1 MASIQLLDQN
11 TINKIAAGEVVERPA
26 SVIKELVENA
36 IDAGADNVTVEVK
49 DGGLKLIRITDN
61 GSGISRDEIRTAFLR
76 HSTSKIR
83 AASDLLDI
91 HSLGFRGEA
100 LASIAAVSMV
110 ELITKQAADMTGIRY
125 VIEGGNEKAHEEI
138 GCPTGTTF
146 VVKEIFYNTPARLK
160 FMKTASTE
168 LGYISD
174 LLNKLA
180 MGHPE
185 IGFKLISNG
194 KTKLHTT
201 GNNKML
207 DAIYAVYGK
216 DVARNLIEIDHGNEA
231 MKVYGYIG
239 KPHISRGNR
248 SYENYYING
257 RYIKSKVIEK
267 AIEDAFKSRLMQ
279 HRYPFVSFHM
289 DILSKDVDV
298 NVHPTKMEVR
308 FMSEEEVYRL
318 VFESINRALNAKEMI
333 PQVEIDRKKPKSG
346 TQDVAEF
353 DKVAGTSLTK
363 VKSSEVVGENGNQ
376 NKKPKEDR
384 YEPFEVKGAAKVK
397 EISTASALGYGV
409 SSEKISVE
417 DKGNNNDK
425 TPGKSEPAFVSL
437 DNRLGR
443 AVYDYKAPGRQNNA
457 SGKYSAE
464 KPVTS
469 NVGKDNADHTQ
480 DRAKTTPRI
489 DLMNISKSDYTKAT
503 GYGTEP
509 DRKPILPEVKKA
521 PVIPGKDHYK
531 GDQVAMDTSAFVDSS
546 AVKSHKIIGQLF
558 DTYWIVELEEKYYL
572 IDQHAAHE
580 KVLYERM
587 LKKLETKVEYGQ
599 RLLRPVVVDVT
610 LQEMGRYE
618 AHKKLFA
625 DLGFEVELFGEE
637 SLIIRS
643 VPFVFNK
650 IMDAGQFIQI
660 LDTLE
665 DSYNED
671 KYAVLLDDIAT
682 MSCKAAVK
690 GNDKLTKAEYIQLI
704 DDLLTLDDPFHCPH
718 GRPTIIAMTRYEL
731 EKKFKRIQ

>member
-110 ELITKQAADMTGIRY
+110 ELITKQADDVTGIRY

-138 GCPTGTTF
+138 GCPAGTTF
-146 VVKEIFYNTPARLK
+146 VVKELFYNTPARLK

-333 PQVEIDRKKPKSG
+333 PQVEIDKKKAKN
-346 TQDVAEF
+346 TV
-353 DKVAGTSLTK
+353 L
-363 VKSSEVVGENGNQ
+363 
-376 NKKPKEDR
+376 EDR

-409 SSEKISVE
+409 SSEKITKKE
-417 DKGNNNDK
+417 
-425 TPGKSEPAFVSL
+425 EPAFVSL
-437 DNRLGR
+437 DNRLGKP
-443 AVYDYKAPGRQNNA
+443 VYDYKAPGRQNNA
-457 SGKYSAE
+457 SDKPSGE
-464 KPVTS
+464 KPATS
-469 NVGKDNADHTQ
+469 SVGSHNADHTQ
-480 DRAKTTPRI
+480 EKAKTAPRI
-489 DLMNISKSDYTKAT
+489 DLMNISKSAYSKAT

-509 DRKPILPEVKKA
+509 DIKPIGPEVKKA
-521 PVIPGKDHYK
+521 PVIPVDDHYK
-531 GDQVAMDTSAFVDSS
+531 GDQVAMDTTAFVDSS

-587 LKKLETKVEYGQ
+587 LKKLESKVKYGQ
-599 RLLRPVVVDVT
+599 RLLRPVVVDVS
-610 LQEMGRYE
+610 LQELGRYE

-650 IMDAGQFIQI
+650 VMDAGQFVQI
-660 LDTLE
+660 LDSLE
-665 DSYNED
+665 DSYSED

-690 GNDKLTKAEYIQLI
+690 GNDRLTKAEYIQLI

-718 GRPTIIAMTRYEL
+718 GRPTIISMTRYEL